1 MEKKIKVLKIN
12 KVILERPTK
21 EYLSDYEKEFYEM
34 ILNYKNYFKEF
45 NLINNEIDAIIT
57 SKSILIKVFVYVYLT
72 FNTSLLLLIAF
83 LMYLYCISF
92 ETILIK
98 IINFINM
105 TMNLKNDDFSFN
117 TSFSKKIDNLQTIL
131 QFYNADPV
139 KAVQE
144 LNKIYND
151 YQQSITSKNK
161 IW

>member
-1 MEKKIKVLKIN
+1 MKIN

-161 IW
+161 I